1 VDGVPVTV
9 TVVVAVEP
17 VPDDPEPPHA
27 VSPAQAAS
35 ASSTRAVG
43 AIRNVSADDSAQTGH
58 LPNRIAERW
67 CTWDTLGLLQ
77 QIGAV
82 PAPATA

>member
-1 VDGVPVTV
+1 MHRADLMGIPATGRGIAVD
-9 TVVVAVEP
+9 AISIMRVE
-17 VPDDPEPPHA
+17 
-27 VSPAQAAS
+27 
-35 ASSTRAVG
+35 G
-43 AIRNVSADDSAQTGH
+43 G
-58 LPNRIAERW
+58 RIAERW